1 MTLPR
6 SNHASDPPEPLGAVR
21 QLVRITSPTLVQSA
35 VQALRQSILDGAFEP
50 GERLVEARLAEQL
63 GISRGPLR
71 EALHLLEQE
80 GIVANSP
87 RRGKFV
93 ASLDERLVDELY
105 TLRKALEVF
114 AVERVVAI
122 ADSEALDA
130 LRASIAR
137 MRENAEAGDTPAT
150 AREDIFFHGLLY
162 QLADHSLLERAWLEN
177 IAGKLRIL
185 TNTTT
190 RTHPFLEEPVHR
202 HEVILKAIEA
212 RDTERARMEV
222 AIHVEDARVRALAA
236 ARGERPA
243 ARPARVRP

>member
-1 MTLPR
+1 MTITR
-6 SNHASDPPEPLGAVR
+6 SNGAADPPPEVPR

-93 ASLDERLVDELY
+93 ASLDDRLIDELY

-122 ADSEALDA
+122 AGSDALDE

-137 MRENAEAGDTPAT
+137 MREDAEAGDVPAT

-162 QLADHSLLERAWLEN
+162 RLADHSLLERAWLEN

-212 RDTERARMEV
+212 RDPERARMEV
-222 AIHVEDARVRALAA
+222 AIHVEDARLRALAV

-243 ARPARVRP
+243 TRPARLRP